1 MNKETTFTE
10 VITNTYKVT
19 DVSPEDG
26 ITFDFAETKNKS
38 KKLGIKWPLK
48 EDNCKKCKKAFQKG
62 DRMYLAITDKGNVF
76 ICKDCAKQ
84 LRKELG
90 IPDYCKPENINKQ

>member
-26 ITFDFAETKNKS
+26 ITFDYTDLKKKT
-38 KKLGIKWPLK
+38 KKLGFKWRT
-48 EDNCKKCKKAFQKG
+48 EQNNCKKCKKAFHDG
-62 DRMYLAITDKGNVF
+62 DRLYLAITNRGNF
-76 ICKDCAKQ
+76 FMCKDCAKQ
-84 LRKELG
+84 LRRELG
-90 IPDYCKPENINKQ
+90 KPDYCKPENINK